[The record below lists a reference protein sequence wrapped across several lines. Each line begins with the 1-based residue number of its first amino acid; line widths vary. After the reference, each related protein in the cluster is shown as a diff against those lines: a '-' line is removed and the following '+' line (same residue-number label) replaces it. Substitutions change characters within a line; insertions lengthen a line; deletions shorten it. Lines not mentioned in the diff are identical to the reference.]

1 MADLWSSLTAL
12 MATLSGSVTALP
24 AMLDDRFGVLAPV
37 VAGAATAIAVAL
49 AVAIYLASGYRTR
62 RDILRHGVATAVVLG
77 LLGFVAYDMRH
88 IAFDYLGIG
97 SPKPAVEFEIH
108 QSRATATA
116 AYTLPGDVLA
126 IRFRVI

>member
-12 MATLSGSVTALP
+12 MATLGGSITALP

-37 VAGAATAIAVAL
+37 VAGAATAIATAL

-62 RDILRHGVATAVVLG
+62 RDILRHGAATVVVLG

-97 SPKPAVEFEIH
+97 SPKPAVEFEIRQPKAAAMAANTGPNH
-108 QSRATATA
+108 DFAT
-116 AYTLPGDVLA
+116 
-126 IRFRVI
+126 RFHIL